1 MSDMYHRKLQHSAP
15 KSQSAMEYLMT
26 YGWAI
31 LIIAVVLGA
40 LYYLG
45 VFNTA
50 NLAPRAQ
57 PGSCKVIR
65 PSGPGTTTFVNLA
78 GVCTGQLPLFV
89 GSFDGQSSYVQL
101 TGASAAVRVFPSNA
115 ITLYAWVYPT
125 NLLCGGSG
133 NLKDIITEDWQSA
146 NKGYEL
152 GLYQQNVGASTPANA
167 LAFRY
172 NSNAI
177 NWNYAVYAMSGLTTN
192 HWYQVA
198 ATYDGANINFY
209 QNGALLGTVA
219 ASGNIIASTAYPII
233 GAYTSMATYF
243 FGGNIANVQIYN
255 TSLSAIEVQGL
266 YAEGIGGAPTRLQ
279 NLVGWWPLNGDA
291 KDYSGNGNSGVATNV
306 IFTSTW
312 TK

>member
-1 MSDMYHRKLQHSAP
+1 MAVSRKGALKT

-146 NKGYEL
+146 NKGYEYRIDL
-152 GLYQQNVGASTPANA
+152 KSICFHLWEIF
-167 LAFRY
+167 LA
-172 NSNAI
+172 
-177 NWNYAVYAMSGLTTN
+177 
-192 HWYQVA
+192 
-198 ATYDGANINFY
+198 
-209 QNGALLGTVA
+209 
-219 ASGNIIASTAYPII
+219 
-233 GAYTSMATYF
+233 F
-243 FGGNIANVQIYN
+243 FGGPG
-255 TSLSAIEVQGL
+255 SD
-266 YAEGIGGAPTRLQ
+266 Q
-279 NLVGWWPLNGDA
+279 N
-291 KDYSGNGNSGVATNV
+291 
-306 IFTSTW
+306 
-312 TK
+312 